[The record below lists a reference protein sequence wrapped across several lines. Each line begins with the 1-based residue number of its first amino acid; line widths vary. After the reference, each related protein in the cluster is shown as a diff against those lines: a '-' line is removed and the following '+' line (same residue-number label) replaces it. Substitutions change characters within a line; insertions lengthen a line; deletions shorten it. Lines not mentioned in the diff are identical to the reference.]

1 MKARLSLLMKLV
13 LRFKSIKNEILKT
26 FIKLSYDLKA
36 KSGDQTVLNFCT
48 LQSQNE
54 GSKSLMHH
62 TCNRKHRVGEFPKS
76 KSSKLRNYC
85 LKYLSCI
92 SAEQYF
98 CNLLQGLWFQDSHHL
113 LDKRIFFKFP
123 LPSSFLTHISIKSDC
138 FKIQNIIIGGEEDE

>member
-26 FIKLSYDLKA
+26 FINLPYDLKA

-54 GSKSLMHH
+54 GSRSLMQH

-85 LKYLSCI
+85 LKYLSCK
-92 SAEQYF
+92 SAE
-98 CNLLQGLWFQDSHHL
+98 
-113 LDKRIFFKFP
+113 
-123 LPSSFLTHISIKSDC
+123 
-138 FKIQNIIIGGEEDE
+138 